1 MNRFLHN
8 IDWHNHIDYNDI
20 FTCWNNFKNI
30 LSCACDQYIPT
41 ITVKDDRNLPWFDT
55 EVHKLCIKKER
66 LRSQYKATQKPEHHV
81 KFSAAR
87 KDLKNLVKSKMRSN
101 LCDPSNPNALTKKF
115 WSYVKSNSNTSR
127 IPTNVYRAEVHANN
141 DVKLNYLTHSFTNNS
156 PSRVIMK

>member
-41 ITVKDDRNLPWFDT
+41 ITVKDDRNRPWFDA

-66 LRSQYKATQKPEHHV
+66 LRSQY
-81 KFSAAR
+81 FF
-87 KDLKNLVKSKMRSN
+87 LFKNFKIVLHLLHKGH
-101 LCDPSNPNALTKKF
+101 
-115 WSYVKSNSNTSR
+115 
-127 IPTNVYRAEVHANN
+127 I
-141 DVKLNYLTHSFTNNS
+141 
-156 PSRVIMK
+156 